1 MTKQCN
7 LFVGFKGHIYGTL
20 LHAGLKLQQKYTA
33 NKPKSILYS
42 LDKGYLL
49 QLKELWYEL

>member
-7 LFVGFKGHIYGTL
+7 LFLGFKGHIYGTL

-49 QLKELWYEL
+49 HLKELWYEL